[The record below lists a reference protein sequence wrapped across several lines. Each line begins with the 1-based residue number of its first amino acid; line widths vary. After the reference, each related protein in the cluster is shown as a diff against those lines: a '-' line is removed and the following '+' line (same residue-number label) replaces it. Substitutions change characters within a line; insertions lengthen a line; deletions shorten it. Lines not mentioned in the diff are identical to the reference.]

1 MKSSFSRVKNAWI
14 GYRNRWLSKRIPAEN
29 SFHLNLGNTFILP
42 SSFGWAVITIVLFLF
57 ILGTNYQNNIV
68 LGMSY
73 FFIALSLLSL
83 FHSYAFFT
91 QHTIEF
97 LPFEAEFANRELQ
110 LKCWV
115 SSQKKYP
122 GGEINLS
129 AYGQSKRYSLD
140 HEKDKQLIQL
150 PLTKLHRGLHDC
162 ERIKV
167 ETLYGFGI
175 FRCWSYLQPKHKILV
190 YPAIQ
195 KAPIQ
200 LHRHLDEDESEYDS
214 ANNRIASD
222 NLQGIRSFIDTDP
235 LHHVSWKHV
244 AKGQGLMTKDYT
256 QSAGLSGWIRLS
268 DFGNGDEEMGLRI
281 LSYQAQ
287 QLYKDNAE
295 FGIDLGVT
303 KILPQTG
310 FEHLQNCLYRLATHG
325 QSPKLTEHKAY
336 A

>member
-1 MKSSFSRVKNAWI
+1 MKSSFRRIKDAWI

-29 SFHLNLGNTFILP
+29 TFNLDLSNTFILP

-73 FFIALSLLSL
+73 FFIALGLLSL

-97 LPFEAEFANRELQ
+97 LPFEAEFANREIQ
-110 LKCWV
+110 LKCWLI
-115 SSQKKYP
+115 SQKKYL

-129 AYGQSKRYSLD
+129 TYGKSKRCSLD
-140 HEKDKQLIQL
+140 HEKDRQLIQL
-150 PLTKLHRGLHDC
+150 PLTKLCRGLHDC
-162 ERIKV
+162 ERVKV
-167 ETLYGFGI
+167 ETLYGFGM
-175 FRCWSYLQPKHKILV
+175 FRCWSYLKPKHKILV

-195 KAPIQ
+195 KAPIR

-214 ANNRIASD
+214 ANNRVASD

-268 DFGNGDEEMGLRI
+268 DFGSGDEEMGLRV

-310 FEHLQNCLYRLATHG
+310 FEHLQNCLYRLATHR
-325 QSPKLTEHKAY
+325 QSPELNEHKSHA
-336 A
+336 